1 MKAHKQ
7 PVWWCTPVTS
17 VLRRRTQD
25 SWEHKARLVSQ
36 QHNKKSPGWASV
48 LLVLRAW
55 YWGWEEEKLSTAVSR
70 PVCLQLD
77 PQSPGDHAEM

>member
-1 MKAHKQ
+1 MVVHTCDLSAPEENTGQLGAQGKAEQ
-7 PVWWCTPVTS
+7 
-17 VLRRRTQD
+17 LRETC
-25 SWEHKARLVSQ
+25 KVSQ